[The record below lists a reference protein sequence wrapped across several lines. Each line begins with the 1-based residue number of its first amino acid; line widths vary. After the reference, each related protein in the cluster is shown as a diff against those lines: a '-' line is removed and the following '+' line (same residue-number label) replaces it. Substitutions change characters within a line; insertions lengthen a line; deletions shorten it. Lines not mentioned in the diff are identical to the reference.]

1 MSVPI
6 QMGTNMAAVKQ
17 KNLSLSST
25 IETKCY
31 FSKAPSKLILL
42 LEQKLFS
49 YS

>member
-17 KNLSLSST
+17 KHIPLSST

-31 FSKAPSKLILL
+31 YSSQAPSKLILL
-42 LEQKLFS
+42 LEQKLLS
-49 YS
+49 